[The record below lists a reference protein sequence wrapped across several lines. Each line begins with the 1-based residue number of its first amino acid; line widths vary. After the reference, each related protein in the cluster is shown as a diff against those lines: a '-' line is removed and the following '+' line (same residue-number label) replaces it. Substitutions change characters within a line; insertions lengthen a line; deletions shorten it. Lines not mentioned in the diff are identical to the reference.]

1 MIKKIPLTQS
11 FFLIVKHIKKK
22 FCATRTNSEQAI
34 FFENLR
40 VNTPPAI
47 KIMGNDFFLKNTPG
61 LTNNQSKLL
70 CSTTIPKHLKILPV
84 APSMQ
89 NVFLW
94 DLLCTAGQDKN

>member
-1 MIKKIPLTQS
+1 M
-11 FFLIVKHIKKK
+11 
-22 FCATRTNSEQAI
+22 
-34 FFENLR
+34 
-40 VNTPPAI
+40 
-47 KIMGNDFFLKNTPG
+47 MGKDLNKKNTPG

-70 CSTTIPKHLKILPV
+70 CSTTIPKLLKILPV